1 VLHAFVL
8 PVSFK
13 ESTDGLMLGLV
24 LDTIEARACRCAV
37 PGLPLAWLRQNVD
50 AFNRLFGQRGEL
62 HRRRRFAR
70 TRERMLVSG
79 NCMGF
84 LSKRHERAQ
93 LDWKLVTVA
102 AGPQAWKLDRLKIA
116 RFHRDFPVS
125 RPQYMGSWKLVSL
138 DVVRTTDCRLRST

>member
-1 VLHAFVL
+1 LLRDATASLSQSAMSASALLHAFVL

-24 LDTIEARACRCAV
+24 LDTIEARACRV
-37 PGLPLAWLRQNVD
+37 PYLACRLAWLRQNVD

-84 LSKRHERAQ
+84 FRSATSGRSWI
-93 LDWKLVTVA
+93 WKLVRWRGA
-102 AGPQAWKLDRLKIA
+102 AGLET
-116 RFHRDFPVS
+116 
-125 RPQYMGSWKLVSL
+125 
-138 DVVRTTDCRLRST
+138 RTG